1 MSEFEQLLKDI
12 AERGSAAT
20 IDSWM
25 QTIGRQYGQIPYI
38 FQQMAENPSAL
49 ISHLLYRNEVERT
62 SSLEPKTVEL
72 ISIAAAAAL
81 RCPHCTQFHI
91 RSAQKMGATRS
102 EILEV
107 LLLAGLMANSAVLAT
122 SYRVA
127 DEHLEK
133 CSACEIGSHADKLS

>member
-1 MSEFEQLLKDI
+1 MSEFEQELRDI
-12 AERGSAAT
+12 AERGSASA

-25 QTIGRQYGQIPYI
+25 KKIEEHYGEVPYI
-38 FQQMAENPSAL
+38 FRQMAEHPSAL
-49 ISHLLYRNEVERT
+49 LSHLLYRNEVERT

-72 ISIAAAAAL
+72 ISIAAASAL
-81 RCPHCTQFHI
+81 RCQHCTQFHI

-107 LLLAGLMANSAVLAT
+107 LLIAGLMANSAVLAT
-122 SYRVA
+122 AYRVA